1 MARTVAVVGATGLIG
16 GAVSR
21 ALVARG
27 DVVLAVSRR
36 GNARIDGA
44 RDVAWNPA
52 DGPPPAEV
60 IADVDAIVNMAG
72 SPIAAGRWTAA
83 RRREIRESRVIPTR
97 LLAERVGGGGAPAVL
112 VAGSAVG
119 YYGTRHGDDEVD
131 EATPPGDDFLAQ
143 IGVAWERA
151 TEPALDRGARVVRVR
166 TGLVLDRDEGILP
179 RLAMLSRL
187 MIGGPVGGG
196 KQWMPWIH
204 IDDEVA
210 VILAALDD
218 PELHGPVNAAAP
230 APVRQR
236 EFMETLGR
244 VLGRPSFMPTPA
256 LPLRIGMGEMSTL
269 ILDGQRAVPAVLSDR
284 AFTFAH
290 PDLEPALRALL
301 GRSAG

>member
-1 MARTVAVVGATGLIG
+1 MARTIAVVGATGLIG
-16 GAVSR
+16 RTLSR

-27 DVVLAVSRR
+27 DVVIAVSRR
-36 GNARIDGA
+36 GNAGIEGA

-52 DGPPPAEV
+52 DGPPPPEV
-60 IADVDAIVNMAG
+60 IDGVEAVVNMAG
-72 SPIAAGRWTAA
+72 SPIASGRWTAA
-83 RRREIRESRVIPTR
+83 RKRDIRESRVVTTR

-112 VAGSAVG
+112 VNSSAVG
-119 YYGTRHGDDEVD
+119 FYGTGHGDEEVD
-131 EATPPGDDFLAQ
+131 ETTPPGDDFLAQ

-151 TEPALDRGARVVRVR
+151 TGPALERGARVVLVR

-196 KQWMPWIH
+196 DQWMPWIH

-210 VILAALDD
+210 VLMRALDD
-218 PELHGPVNAAAP
+218 PEMSGPVNATAP

-236 EFMETLGR
+236 EFMDTLGR

-256 LPLRIGMGEMSTL
+256 FPLRLGMGEMSTL
-269 ILDGQRAVPAVLSDR
+269 LLDGQRAVPGVLR
-284 AFTFAH
+284 ERGFTFAH
-290 PDLEPALRALL
+290 PELEPALRAAL
-301 GRSAG
+301 GRPE